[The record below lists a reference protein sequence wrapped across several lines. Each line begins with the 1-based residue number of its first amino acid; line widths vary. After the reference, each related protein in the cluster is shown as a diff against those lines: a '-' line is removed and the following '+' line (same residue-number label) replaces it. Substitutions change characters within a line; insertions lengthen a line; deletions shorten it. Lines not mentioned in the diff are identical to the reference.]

1 MIYSYQIKKRYLTD
15 TEKVCL
21 MGRDEVVSQLSP
33 RQLQYLW
40 CADFQFPNGDTF
52 VLRPE
57 AIYLTSAVA
66 IEP

>member
-1 MIYSYQIKKRYLTD
+1 MIYSYLIKKRYLTD
-15 TEKVCL
+15 AEKDCL
-21 MGRDEVVSQLSP
+21 MGRDEVVSDLSP
-33 RQLQYLW
+33 RQLQRLW

>member
-15 TEKVCL
+15 TQKKCL
-21 MGRDEVVSQLSP
+21 LDRDEVISAYSP
-33 RQLQYLW
+33 RELNLLY

-57 AIYLTSAVA
+57 AIYLMSAVA
-66 IEP
+66 IEL